1 MALLA
6 PAPTGRRLRAQWVL
20 MVGEL
25 KKMLPAR
32 LGRGMQQQQ
41 SIAFAERELG
51 MRVAGRLE
59 QVLPP
64 HQLISLAVRA
74 LVMRCF
80 QQVFPEMSRRVW
92 VQLRVE

>member
-41 SIAFAERELG
+41 SIAFAEREL
-51 MRVAGRLE
+51 
-59 QVLPP
+59 
-64 HQLISLAVRA
+64 
-74 LVMRCF
+74 VMRCF